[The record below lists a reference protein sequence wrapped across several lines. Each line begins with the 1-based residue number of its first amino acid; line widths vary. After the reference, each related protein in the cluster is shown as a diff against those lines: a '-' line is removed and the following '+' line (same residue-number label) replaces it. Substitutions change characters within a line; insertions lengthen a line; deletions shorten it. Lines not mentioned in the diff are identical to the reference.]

1 MFAPD
6 LYSWSAA
13 LSSTLPTSTS
23 TFGESTVPPHD
34 SLPCLCFQS
43 CEDVFNTRWSLR
55 SQVCTSKVTSA
66 SSYEPGAWYS
76 PCTVSSRII
85 FNLVILVKIMTDW
98 MKNNSSCNDK
108 PFILKPVSW
117 SIFDLLQK
125 FKDEFGN
132 NPRLRIH
139 IDDNTKENVLVYE
152 YFKSDLLSL
161 IENYPALPIEA
172 RKTILKEVGLGLNDI
187 HTKHWIHLGI
197 TPSRFGCHCP

>member
-1 MFAPD
+1 MFTPN

-13 LSSTLPTSTS
+13 LSFTLLISTS
-23 TFGESTVPPHD
+23 IFDEFMVPSHD
-34 SLPCLCFQS
+34 SLLCLCFQS
-43 CEDVFNTRWSLR
+43 CEDVFNTCWSLW
-55 SQVCTSKVTSA
+55 SQVCVSKVTSA
-66 SSYEPGAWYS
+66 SFYELSAWYP

-98 MKNNSSCNDK
+98 MKNNSSCDDK
-108 PFILKPVSW
+108 LFILKPVSQ

-125 FKDEFGN
+125 FKDEFDN
-132 NPRLRIH
+132 NPCLWIH

-152 YFKSDLLSL
+152 YFKSNLLSL
-161 IENYPALPIEA
+161 VENYPALSIEA
-172 RKTILKEVGLGLNDI
+172 RKTILKEVGLGLNNI